1 MELNKTNLSTINS
14 DIVEALQSVANKHGV
29 QISRGNCS
37 FTANNANLKIVITAI
52 GENGEVETKEASDF
66 KLYAFHH
73 KIPVKYLNK
82 EVTIQ
87 GRQIKILGYKPRSS
101 KYPVLIFDIALGKRF
116 KYQES
121 VFSQLVD

>member
-1 MELNKTNLSTINS
+1 MELNKANLAAINS

-29 QISRGNCS
+29 KISRGNCS
-37 FTANNANLKIVITAI
+37 FTANNANLKIVIAAI
-52 GENGEVETKEASDF
+52 GENGEIETKEASDF
-66 KLYAFHH
+66 KLYAAHH

-82 EVTIQ
+82 QVTIQ
-87 GRQIKILGYKPRSS
+87 GRLVKILGYKPRST
-101 KYPVLIFDIALGKRF
+101 KYPVLILDIALDKRF